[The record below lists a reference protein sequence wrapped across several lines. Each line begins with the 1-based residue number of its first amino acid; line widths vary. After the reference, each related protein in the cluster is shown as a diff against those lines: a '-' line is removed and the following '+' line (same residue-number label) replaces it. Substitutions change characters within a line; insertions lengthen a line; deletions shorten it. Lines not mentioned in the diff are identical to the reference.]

1 MGAREDFMVVR
12 RAAQRLSHA
21 TELSEIGTGVLL
33 RRASA
38 TEADFIRLGKAKIQA
53 EVIDL
58 AYAVL
63 GETRPE
69 GPALT
74 PEEEPVRPA

>member
-21 TELSEIGTGVLL
+21 TELTEIGTGILL
-33 RRASA
+33 SRASA
-38 TEADFIRLGKAKIQA
+38 SEAAFIRLGGAKIQA

-63 GETRPE
+63 GERRPE
-69 GPALT
+69 GPAAVADAT
-74 PEEEPVRPA
+74 PV